1 MYESCSLC
9 VAMYALYGLSWVVIP
24 PEILNVVKID
34 TTMYDTNEG
43 EAIFVRRRLCCVNP
57 AVKEAIVKGND
68 SCSKSVLSKGS
79 IPSFCKAYPK
89 HFSASLHSLTH
100 SPIRSNDFLSTPCA
114 RCQVPLKHHLRDCS
128 ADYFQPSPNSPC
140 RNISPPCLPPTLFH
154 AKPY

>member
-1 MYESCSLC
+1 MFSTAVVYESCSLC
-9 VAMYALYGLSWVVIP
+9 VAMYALYGLSWIVIP
-24 PEILNVVKID
+24 PEILYVVKID

-100 SPIRSNDFLSTPCA
+100 RFAVTTSCQPPALAVKSLSNTTFETA
-114 RCQVPLKHHLRDCS
+114 
-128 ADYFQPSPNSPC
+128 A
-140 RNISPPCLPPTLFH
+140 PTTSNPHQTRH
-154 AKPY
+154 AEI